1 MKMRSLSV
9 AVPWILGILYL
20 VATPLGVGAQ
30 VIPNE
35 VAVKPCESPRLLF
48 PDDDYCIQL
57 EFNRAPEGYDGGT
70 IYATFKQTSGPPPTN
85 RFADVDVYATD
96 NALSKID
103 LINHRAIYKLTMHIN
118 EPMAPGTWELKEITL
133 GHIVQKQIPISGT
146 ASFEIGEP
154 SPIIFHV
161 HAPSSVKAGE
171 TYNVTVILDKYP
183 AHLYRGCEL
192 ELEIALKPASPGSY
206 SFEFDPQEITPD
218 EHSYTFSHRI
228 ASDFPKSSLQG
239 EVGTQASRGCRFP
252 EVQGDLHFKFEVE
265 PNTGV
270 VTPTSVKVIVNPSQV
285 QLLRGEIDRLNA
297 ERLNLKDQLKT
308 KDAAGR
314 QAVLRN
320 SLEKATTELANT
332 EAQYKKQETNPANLP
347 VANIFFNDLKLT
359 YDDAAKA
366 LTGMSARIT
375 ESEPRLTYASAIED
389 DPPRINA
396 SEVVL
401 KSIDR
406 NISAY
411 QFAVSN
417 LSLYFN
423 LEVRSEPEQD
433 AAISYIQGRGKPFV
447 SWPERTNSTLQNR
460 ERSFYTIRIQKSG
473 YGDQCVDFDA
483 MTDPSTSITITLKHE
498 DGCKQ

>member
-1 MKMRSLSV
+1 MKMRRLPV

-20 VATPLGVGAQ
+20 VVTPPRVGAQ
-30 VIPNE
+30 VTPNE
-35 VAVKPCESPRLLF
+35 VSVKPCESPRLLF

-85 RFADVDVYATD
+85 RFAEVDVYATD
-96 NALSKID
+96 NALSKTD
-103 LINHRAIYKLTMHIN
+103 LINHRAIYKLTVHII

-133 GHIVQKQIPISGT
+133 GHIVQKKIPISGT

-154 SPIIFHV
+154 SPIMFHV
-161 HAPSSVKAGE
+161 RAPASVRAGE

-183 AHLYRGCEL
+183 AHLYRGCKL
-192 ELEIALKPASPGSY
+192 ELEITLKPASPGSY
-206 SFEFDPQEITPD
+206 VFEFDPQEITPD

-228 ASDFPKSSLQG
+228 ASDFPKSSIEG
-239 EVGTQASRGCRFP
+239 DVGTQISRACRFP

-265 PNTGV
+265 PNTGI

-297 ERLNLKDQLKT
+297 EALNLKNQLST

-314 QAVLRN
+314 QALLR
-320 SLEKATTELANT
+320 SGLEKAATELAST
-332 EAQYKKQETNPANLP
+332 ETQYKKQETNPANVP

-359 YDDAAKA
+359 YDFAAKA
-366 LTGMSARIT
+366 LTDMSAWIT
-375 ESEPRLTYASAIED
+375 ESEPRLIYASAVEGD
-389 DPPRINA
+389 PRINA

-411 QFAVSN
+411 QFAVST

-433 AAISYIQGRGKPFV
+433 AAISYRQGRGKPFV
-447 SWPERTNSTLQNR
+447 SWPDRTNSTLQNR
-460 ERSFYTIRIQKSG
+460 ERAFYTIRIQKSG
-473 YGDQCVDFDA
+473 YRDQCVDFDA
-483 MTDPSTSITITLKHE
+483 MTDASTTITITLKHE